1 MLMVEEGVALVA
13 GEGIAMMMMVGLWVA
28 MVAGEEIALL
38 MVGVVVLV
46 VGSVLGPLVCYQ
58 SMFATVM
65 GLEVCRRGHLDGV
78 VGLGLV
84 EVLSVY

>member
-1 MLMVEEGVALVA
+1 MLLMVEEGVALVA
-13 GEGIAMMMMVGLWVA
+13 GEGIGMMMVGVWVA
-28 MVAGEEIALL
+28 MVAGEGIAMM

-58 SMFATVM
+58 SMFAIVM